1 MSISMRGITAK
12 ALTAAAMAAVVVTGT
27 AGSASAAHA
36 YAEKLVKG
44 EYLGAG
50 DYIERM
56 TYSGDGYFRLI
67 MQSDGNLVLYRVK
80 YSNGD
85 RKVCWASNTQY
96 IGGGNYVTYQQ
107 DGNFVMYPRWS
118 NTAVWHSNTYGGGG
132 STVDINKFGV
142 LYVGTTQISSQAACT
157 TF

>member
-1 MSISMRGITAK
+1 MSISMRGVMAK
-12 ALTAAAMAAVVVTGT
+12 SLIAAAMAAVVVTGT

-36 YAEKLVKG
+36 YEEKLVKG
-44 EYLGAG
+44 EYLGFG
-50 DYIERM
+50 EYIQRT

-80 YSNGD
+80 YSNGA

-96 IGGGNYVTYQQ
+96 AGGTHVTYQQ
-107 DGNFVMYPRWS
+107 DGNFVMYPDWSTRAVWQS
-118 NTAVWHSNTYGGGG
+118 NTSGGGG